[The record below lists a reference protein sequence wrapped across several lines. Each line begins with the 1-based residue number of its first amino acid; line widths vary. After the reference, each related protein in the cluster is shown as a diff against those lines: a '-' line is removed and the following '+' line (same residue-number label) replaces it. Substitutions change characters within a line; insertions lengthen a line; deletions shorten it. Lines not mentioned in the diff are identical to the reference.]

1 MEWHLHLCM
10 LALRGC
16 SLSDAKIVPT
26 RVMRVTLRT
35 TAVTFPPQQ
44 MGNEDAAGDMAM
56 LYGAVGGVRMVYV
69 LGPAIAPYPTL
80 LALAGVLADES
91 RQDEAYYGRG

>member
-16 SLSDAKIVPT
+16 SLSDA
-26 RVMRVTLRT
+26 MRVTLRT

-91 RQDEAYYGRG
+91 RQDEAYHGRG

>member
-10 LALRGC
+10 LAFRGC
-16 SLSDAKIVPT
+16 GQSDA
-26 RVMRVTLRT
+26 MRVTLRT
-35 TAVTFPPQQ
+35 TATTFPPQQ

-91 RQDEAYYGRG
+91 RQDEAYHGRG

>member
-1 MEWHLHLCM
+1 MEWHLLLCM
-10 LALRGC
+10 LAFRGC
-16 SLSDAKIVPT
+16 GQSDA
-26 RVMRVTLRT
+26 MRVTLRT
-35 TAVTFPPQQ
+35 TAVTFPPRQ
-44 MGNEDAAGDMAM
+44 MGNEDAVGDMAV

-91 RQDEAYYGRG
+91 RQDEAYHGRG